1 MDFGQVIRVLR
12 GGQDVRASGPGFTAP
27 GEDGAPPGCVGM
39 EADYVVRK
47 TYAQDLCV
55 GIERLIGEYFKHGH
69 NHNRQTYKKKEHI
82 VSPYAETEI
91 ILYFWDEGNGVE
103 FSGWWFRDS
112 VGGQQ
117 MWARHPSFAMTP
129 PSTGWKVPWNGDTM
143 PGLLSVAPPT
153 AAVAAKPTPV
163 TPVTPVGR
171 WRSGDRILVQFFG
184 DDQWHER
191 VLLKK
196 TGMPTDWVCLTHDLA
211 VCTESYA
218 ASRRCTTSGDIKD
231 FILSRDP
238 PPPRMQGEHIIFF
251 QQHISPTDIH
261 TILDLYTREP
271 NSLTDIQD
279 ILKDTRDV
287 ARSSAS

>member
-1 MDFGQVIRVLR
+1 MDFELLTRVLR
-12 GGQDVRASGPGFTAP
+12 GGQDVRASGLGSTAS
-27 GEDGAPPGCVGM
+27 GEVGVPPGCVDM

-47 TYAQDLCV
+47 TYAKDLCV

-91 ILYFWDEGNGVE
+91 ILYFWDERDDVA

-163 TPVTPVGR
+163 TPVGR

-211 VCTESYA
+211 VYTESF
-218 ASRRCTTSGDIKD
+218 SLTRRCTTSADIKD
-231 FILSRDP
+231 FILCRDP
-238 PPPRMQGEHIIFF
+238 PPPRMQGEHINRF

-279 ILKDTRDV
+279 VLEDTRDV